1 MRLIL
6 SIAIIACCMFSY
18 YITFSQSLPSLRG
31 LEPIL
36 KKHSIEWMQALERK
50 DSAVLE
56 AYLAKEFILG
66 GIGDGNQVDRST
78 WLKNAYGKDWTK
90 TRYEFLQVQ
99 LKDSNAAIVNSRMRF
114 KVNPVPFAITSN
126 VIDYWVYRNGR
137 WQVTER
143 LIGADSITNLIS
155 GVKGFLIGIIFM
167 LFILL
172 VRRLLKRRRREAA
185 MVTTGNL

>member
-1 MRLIL
+1 
-6 SIAIIACCMFSY
+6 
-18 YITFSQSLPSLRG
+18 
-31 LEPIL
+31 
-36 KKHSIEWMQALERK
+36 
-50 DSAVLE
+50 
-56 AYLAKEFILG
+56 
-66 GIGDGNQVDRST
+66 
-78 WLKNAYGKDWTK
+78 
-90 TRYEFLQVQ
+90 
-99 LKDSNAAIVNSRMRF
+99 
-114 KVNPVPFAITSN
+114 
-126 VIDYWVYRNGR
+126 VYRDGR